1 MEKVKR
7 KVRYYCEDTI
17 YKGCNGKGVGIA
29 VLDTGISLHPDL
41 KHRITAWKDFV
52 AEKEVPYDDS
62 SHGTHVAGILSGE
75 GIVSRGQNKGMA
87 PGASLCVLK
96 ILDQNGR
103 GTVSTFLKAV
113 DWLVYQRKRYGIRIV
128 NLSVGMPAREEKTEL
143 AMIAGVEELW
153 DQGMVVVVSAGNEGP
168 EKGTVCVPGSSKK
181 VITVGAMENGVHSG
195 QGPTQECVVK
205 PDLCA
210 PGIQILSC
218 NGFYPFQPP
227 AYVKKSG
234 TSMATPV
241 VAGAAALL
249 LQKQP
254 EIGNV
259 EMKLRLR
266 ECRQNL
272 RQKDGY
278 GALDVTN
285 LLLSRKFT

>member
-1 MEKVKR
+1 MERVKR

-17 YKGCNGKGVGIA
+17 YKGCNGTGIGIA

-41 KHRITAWKDFV
+41 RSRICGWKDFV
-52 AEKEVPYDDS
+52 GGRESPYDDS

-75 GIVSRGQNKGMA
+75 GKVSRGKIKGMA
-87 PGASLCVLK
+87 SGASLCVLK

-103 GTVSTFLKAV
+103 GNVSTFLRAT
-113 DWLVYQRKRYGIRIV
+113 DWLIKQKKRYGIRIV
-128 NLSVGMPAREEKTEL
+128 NLSIGMPSKDEKTEQ

-153 DQGMVVVVSAGNEGP
+153 DQGLVVVVSAGNEGP
-168 EKGTVCVPGSSKK
+168 AKGSVCVPGSSKK
-181 VITVGAMENGVHSG
+181 VITVGAMEEGVHSG
-195 QGPTQECVVK
+195 QGPTEECVVK

-218 NGFYPFQPP
+218 NGFYPIQPA

-272 RQKDGY
+272 SQQDGY
-278 GALDVTN
+278 GSLDVTN